1 MLCFACIRRPPF
13 SPLFPSG
20 SRHLLTLSFSL
31 SFPVCPF
38 LSHLSSHLAST
49 TTLRDTDSS
58 LLELPFAKPRSPA
71 TTDDWRGLSNSV
83 TSAAVDV
90 VERLSSWCLLSSVLF
105 TVRPSL
111 LSQLSSLVLL
121 SLFLPRGVG
130 IRASPVAHRLDLDTY
145 TQTQPALEFVRF
157 KL

>member
-1 MLCFACIRRPPF
+1 MLCFACIRRPP
-13 SPLFPSG
+13 LFPSG
-20 SRHLLTLSFSL
+20 PRHLLTLSFSL
-31 SFPVCPF
+31 PFPVCPF
-38 LSHLSSHLAST
+38 LSYLSSHLAST

-105 TVRPSL
+105 TVRSSL
-111 LSQLSSLVLL
+111 LSQLPSRLA
-121 SLFLPRGVG
+121 LFLPSPRSRNSRLSCCAPVG
-130 IRASPVAHRLDLDTY
+130 FGYLHT
-145 TQTQPALEFVRF
+145 TQPALEFARF